1 MTARLAAIGA
11 LAAVAAL
18 LELLTGPVSIGAADA
33 LRALFGAGDELTVTI
48 VRELRLPRM
57 LLATAVG
64 GGLATAGAVM
74 QGLFRNPLAEPGV
87 IGTSAGAGVGAVFA
101 IFVGAAGRWSLSMV
115 LFAFVGAVGGTLACV
130 AIARRGGRMPMTS
143 LLLAGLAVGSFA
155 AALLSLMLMNT
166 SHYALRDMMHW
177 LLGGLDGRSMTH
189 VALALPPI
197 LLGCAAMFAFART
210 LDAMALGEDAASS
223 LGVDVERARAALL
236 ALAALVT
243 AAAVS
248 VAGIVGFVGLVV
260 PHLLRMVVG
269 PRHATLLPASFLG
282 GALLLTSAD
291 LAARSM
297 GEWLEIRLGVVTAL
311 IGAPFFLVLLRR
323 VVREGRAA

>member
-1 MTARLAAIGA
+1 MKARIAAIGA
-11 LAAVAAL
+11 LAAAAAL
-18 LELLTGPVSIGAADA
+18 LELLTGPVSIGAFEAF
-33 LRALFGAGDELTVTI
+33 RALFGAGDDLAVMI
-48 VRELRLPRM
+48 VREVRLPRI
-57 LLATAVG
+57 LLAAGVG
-64 GGLATAGAVM
+64 GGLAMAGAVM

-101 IFVGAAGRWSLSMV
+101 IFVGAAGRWSLSLP
-115 LFAFVGAVGGTLACV
+115 LFGFVGALGGTLACV

-177 LLGGLDGRSMTH
+177 LLGGLDGRSLTH
-189 VALALPPI
+189 VALAGPPI
-197 LLGCAAMFAFART
+197 LMGCLVMFGFART
-210 LDAMALGEDAASS
+210 LDVMQLGEDTALT
-223 LGVDVERARAALL
+223 LGVRVERARAALL
-236 ALAALVT
+236 GLAALVT

-248 VAGIVGFVGLVV
+248 VAGIVGFVGLVA

-269 PRHATLLPASFLG
+269 GRHAALLPASFLG
-282 GALLLTSAD
+282 GALLLTCAD
-291 LAARSM
+291 LVARSL
-297 GEWLEIRLGVVTAL
+297 GQWLEIRLGVVTAL

-323 VVREGRAA
+323 AVREGRAA